1 MNKLTLC
8 DLYRAGRHEYR
19 RHDGLMVAFG
29 NDHVCGP
36 FVQVWN
42 PENGNDCEDLA
53 VDVDRLF
60 DGEKTVEMTF
70 TQWVLLE

>member
-1 MNKLTLC
+1 MNDLTTC

-19 RHDGLMVAFG
+19 RRDGLIVAFG

-42 PENGNDCEDLA
+42 PTDCEELA
-53 VDVDRLF
+53 VDVDGMF
-60 DGEKTVEMTF
+60 DGEQTVVMAF
-70 TQWVLLE
+70 AQWVLLE